1 MEGWHLSKNFPITS
15 RRGFAR
21 LMTSLAAGIG
31 AASNIAVARNKT
43 EPGSSGS
50 VPETQKSKGGGMKP
64 LMHRDTMEPYD
75 LREIAYIQGV
85 DHNESL
91 SVGPKGEAYTCGF
104 NTGRVFRLDLE
115 SNTGQAFASTGG
127 RRVLGQVVDAD
138 GNIYCA
144 EPEGP
149 GSKITRVSPN
159 GKTSVYSTGP
169 GGGSFMSANTPAFDR
184 HGSMYLSDTGSWS
197 QTIDGRIYKIPPG
210 GGAAQLWFAEPVDTP
225 NGIAIDGEEKYLYFV
240 ETWGNSIA
248 RIAIKK
254 DGSAGDFER
263 VVHMPRHV
271 PDGIAFD
278 DEGRLW
284 IACDRPDAIY
294 VFDVRTR
301 RFEVFAEDWQ
311 GGGIRGVDH
320 VAFAGP
326 QRDILLASSVDRP
339 RVHRFNHPGA
349 RGLKLNNPKL

>member
-1 MEGWHLSKNFPITS
+1 
-15 RRGFAR
+15 
-21 LMTSLAAGIG
+21 
-31 AASNIAVARNKT
+31 
-43 EPGSSGS
+43 
-50 VPETQKSKGGGMKP
+50 MKP

-75 LREIAYIQGV
+75 LQDIVYIQGV

-115 SNTGQAFASTGG
+115 SNTGHLLASNGG

-138 GNIYCA
+138 GNLYCA
-144 EPEGP
+144 EPKAPTARSLGFHRR
-149 GSKITRVSPN
+149 KD
-159 GKTSVYSTGP
+159 SVYSSGP
-169 GGGSFMSANTPAFDR
+169 RGGNFISANTPAFDR
-184 HGSMYLSDTGSWS
+184 HGNMYLSDTGTWS
-197 QTIDGRIYKIPPG
+197 QKIDGHIYKIPPG
-210 GGAAQLWFAEPVDTP
+210 GGAAQVWFPEPVDTP
-225 NGIAIDGEEKYLYFV
+225 NGIAMDGDEKFLYFV

-254 DGSAGDFER
+254 DGLAGDFER

-326 QRDILLASSVDRP
+326 QRDVLLASSVDRP

-349 RGLKLNNPKL
+349 RGLKLINPKL

>member
-1 MEGWHLSKNFPITS
+1 
-15 RRGFAR
+15 
-21 LMTSLAAGIG
+21 
-31 AASNIAVARNKT
+31 
-43 EPGSSGS
+43 
-50 VPETQKSKGGGMKP
+50 
-64 LMHRDTMEPYD
+64 
-75 LREIAYIQGV
+75 
-85 DHNESL
+85 
-91 SVGPKGEAYTCGF
+91 
-104 NTGRVFRLDLE
+104 
-115 SNTGQAFASTGG
+115 
-127 RRVLGQVVDAD
+127 VLGQVVDAD

-184 HGSMYLSDTGSWS
+184 HGNMYLSDTGSWS

-349 RGLKLNNPKL
+349 RGLRLNNPKL

>member
-1 MEGWHLSKNFPITS
+1 VL
-15 RRGFAR
+15 
-21 LMTSLAAGIG
+21 
-31 AASNIAVARNKT
+31 KT
-43 EPGSSGS
+43 E
-50 VPETQKSKGGGMKP
+50 KLAKGGGMKP

-75 LREIAYIQGV
+75 LRKVVYVHGV

-91 SVGPKGEAYTCGF
+91 SVGPQGEAYTSGF
-104 NTGRVFRLDLE
+104 NTGRVFRLNLE
-115 SNTGQAFASTGG
+115 TNTGEAFASTAQ

-138 GNIYCA
+138 GNLYCA

-149 GSKITRVSPN
+149 GSKVTRITPD
-159 GKTSVYSTGP
+159 GKQSVYSTGP
-169 GGGSFMSANTPAFDR
+169 RGGNFMSANTPTFDR
-184 HGSMYLSDTGSWS
+184 HGNMYLSDTGSWS
-197 QTIDGRIYKIPPG
+197 REIDGHIYKIQPG
-210 GGAAQLWFAEPVDTP
+210 GGDAQLWFPEPVDTP
-225 NGIAIDGEEKYLYFV
+225 NGIAIDGDEEYIYFV

-254 DGSAGDFER
+254 DGSAGVFER

-278 DEGRLW
+278 EHGRLW

-301 RFEVFAEDWQ
+301 RLEVFAEDWQ
-311 GGGIRGVDH
+311 GAALRGADH

-339 RVHRFNHPGA
+339 RVHRFDHPGV
-349 RGLKLNNPKL
+349 RGLRLNNPKL